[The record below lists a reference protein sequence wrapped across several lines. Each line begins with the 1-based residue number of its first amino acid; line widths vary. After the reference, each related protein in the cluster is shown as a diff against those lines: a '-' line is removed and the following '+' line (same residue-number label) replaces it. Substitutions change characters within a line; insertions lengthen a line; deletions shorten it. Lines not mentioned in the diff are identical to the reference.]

1 MTKSTVLAND
11 GVAAAQREVRPFLL
25 LEPARL
31 PLKETAVDATGL
43 AELERAVT
51 PSIPALVRSLVD
63 FTIARQNRRAL
74 EHGRVQ
80 PIQLAVLNRRRRA
93 ARSWLLAIATGK
105 VDAATRHAV
114 ATQWLPLLAGTG
126 SELARIGGAGRVLLE
141 FVRGALTA
149 CVFDEPRESLLD
161 QAKALHV
168 LESTLAAHLAGVLEA
183 ARNAAAK

>member
-1 MTKSTVLAND
+1 MTKSTVLADD
-11 GVAAAQREVRPFLL
+11 GASVALREGRPHLV

-31 PLKETAVDATGL
+31 PLKHAAHDAIGL

-51 PSIPALVRSLVD
+51 PAIPALVRSLVD

-74 EHGRVQ
+74 EHGFVQ

-93 ARSWLLAIATGK
+93 ARSWLLALTNGQN
-105 VDAATRHAV
+105 DAATRHAV
-114 ATQWLPLLAGTG
+114 ATQWIPLLAGTG
-126 SELARIGGAGRVLLE
+126 ADFVAAARAGRVLLE

-168 LESTLAAHLAGVLEA
+168 LETTLAAHLAGVLEA
-183 ARNAAAK
+183 ARTAAK